1 MEYRVYILCPILLS
15 TLQATLNRQYLD
27 KLTREY
33 KAKKVYY
40 SELSHS
46 FLYAVEIDSNS
57 AVTLVQ
63 SLPSPFSVLY
73 IHYGNTL
80 LYVNIPIYRKS
91 FPCRSQNPVD
101 VKLFWAATHCQRQS
115 LIGSSAHEHRAYYP
129 YVQLSY

>member
-1 MEYRVYILCPILLS
+1 MGYRVYILCPIFLS

-27 KLTREY
+27 KLSREY
-33 KAKKVYY
+33 KATKVYY

-46 FLYAVEIDSNS
+46 FLYAIDIDSKS
-57 AVTLVQ
+57 AVTLVN

-91 FPCRSQNPVD
+91 FPCRSRIVAGT
-101 VKLFWAATHCQRQS
+101 V
-115 LIGSSAHEHRAYYP
+115 
-129 YVQLSY
+129 

>member
-1 MEYRVYILCPILLS
+1 MGYRVYILCPIFLS

-33 KAKKVYY
+33 KATKVYY

-46 FLYAVEIDSNS
+46 FLYAVEIDSKS
-57 AVTLVQ
+57 AVTLVN
-63 SLPSPFSVLY
+63 SLPRPFSVLY

-91 FPCRSQNPVD
+91 FPCRSQNPVE
-101 VKLFWAATHCQRQS
+101 VELFWAATRCQRQS
-115 LIGSSAHEHRAYYP
+115 LIGSNSHEHRAHHP
-129 YVQLSY
+129 NLHLSY